1 MNAVDG
7 GAVTA
12 SASVSVPAVV
22 EVEGLRVTIS
32 PRGGRPVAPV
42 QDVDLRIRRGEVV
55 GLVGESGSGKTM
67 LARAVAG
74 LLAPGLRPRVEGRIH
89 VLDRELGSASA
100 AERRATLRT
109 DLSYV
114 FQDPNAHLNPTTR
127 IGDQVAEVAVPNGN
141 RVEDLFRSV
150 GLPTTEEFARR
161 YPHQLSGGMKQR
173 VVIACAL
180 AKDPGV
186 IIADEPTTAL
196 DVTIQA
202 QVLRLLRDLATTR
215 EVGILL
221 VSHDLAAIGQFCDS
235 VAVMYAGRIVEEGPT
250 SAILRTPRHPYT
262 KALMGALFDI
272 HTPEHRPVAI
282 PGSVPALDDP
292 PDGCRFGPR
301 CGYRTEHCDD
311 EPELIDVGPGRRSRC
326 WNWERL

>member
-1 MNAVDG
+1 VSAPESV
-7 GAVTA
+7 AATA
-12 SASVSVPAVV
+12 LASPVV
-22 EVEGLRVTIS
+22 EVQSLRVTIS
-32 PRGGRPVAPV
+32 PHTGHPVVPV
-42 QDVDLRIRRGEVV
+42 EDVDLRIRRGEVV

-74 LLAPGLRPRVEGRIH
+74 LLAPGLRPTVEGHIH

-100 AERRATLRT
+100 SERRATLRD

-114 FQDPNAHLNPTTR
+114 FQDPNAHLNPTMR
-127 IGDQVAEVAVPNGN
+127 IGDQVAEVAGRHGN

-161 YPHQLSGGMKQR
+161 FPHQLSGGMKQR

-202 QVLRLLRDLATTR
+202 QVLRLLRELATTR
-215 EVGILL
+215 DVGILL
-221 VSHDLAAIGQFCDS
+221 VSHDLAAVGQFCDS
-235 VAVMYAGRIVEEGPT
+235 VAVMYSGRIVEVGPT
-250 SAILRTPRHPYT
+250 GDILRTPRHPYT
-262 KALMGALFDI
+262 KALLGALFDI
-272 HTPEHRPVAI
+272 HAPDRRPVAI

-292 PDGCRFGPR
+292 PPGCRFAPR
-301 CGYRTEHCDD
+301 CGHRSKPCER
-311 EPELIDVGPGRRSRC
+311 EPELIDVGAARRSRC
-326 WNWERL
+326 WNWEQL

>member
-1 MNAVDG
+1 MNTADG

-12 SASVSVPAVV
+12 SAPPVV
-22 EVEGLRVTIS
+22 EVRGLRVTIS
-32 PRGGRPVAPV
+32 PRGGRPVVPV
-42 QDVDLRIRRGEVV
+42 QDVDLRIGPGEVV

-74 LLAPGLRPRVEGRIH
+74 LLAPGLRPRVEGSIH
-89 VLDRELGSASA
+89 VLGHELGSASP

-114 FQDPNAHLNPTTR
+114 FQDPNAHLNPTMR
-127 IGDQVAEVAVPNGN
+127 IGDQVAEVAGPHGN
-141 RVEDLFRSV
+141 RVEELFRSV
-150 GLPTTEEFARR
+150 GLPTTAEFARR

-202 QVLRLLRDLATTR
+202 QVLRLLRELATTR

-221 VSHDLAAIGQFCDS
+221 VSHDLAAISQFCDS
-235 VAVMYAGRIVEEGPT
+235 VAVMYSGRIVEDGPT
-250 SAILRTPRHPYT
+250 AAILRTPRHPYT

-272 HTPEHRPVAI
+272 HAPERRPVAI
-282 PGSVPALDDP
+282 PGSVPALEDP
-292 PDGCRFGPR
+292 PPGCRFGPR
-301 CGYRTEHCDD
+301 CGHRTASCEQ
-311 EPELIDVGPGRRSRC
+311 EPELIDAGSGRRSRC
-326 WNWERL
+326 WNWEQL